1 MGPPQVQSGTGK
13 SGLQQSSCRGNGTH
27 VEDTK
32 DPLDVQIPGRDR
44 LLIVIRVITSRDRI
58 PSAPLGDVPLDLV
71 HNPDPELGKE
81 TARRVDR

>member
-1 MGPPQVQSGTGK
+1 MQGD
-13 SGLQQSSCRGNGTH
+13 GTH

-32 DPLDVQIPGRDR
+32 NSLEVQIPGRDR
-44 LLIVIRVITSRDRI
+44 LFIVPRVIESRDRI
-58 PSAPLGDVPLDLV
+58 PSAPLDDVPLDLV

>member
-1 MGPPQVQSGTGK
+1 MQGD
-13 SGLQQSSCRGNGTH
+13 GTH

-32 DPLDVQIPGRDR
+32 NPLEVQIPGRDR
-44 LLIVIRVITSRDRI
+44 LFIVIRVITSRDRI

-71 HNPDPELGKE
+71 HNPDTELCEE